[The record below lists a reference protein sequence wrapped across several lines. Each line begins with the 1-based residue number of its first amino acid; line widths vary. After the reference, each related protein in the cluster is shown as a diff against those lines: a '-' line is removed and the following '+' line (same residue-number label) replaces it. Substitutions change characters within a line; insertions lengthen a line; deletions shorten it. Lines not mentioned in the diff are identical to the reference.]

1 MVCALTL
8 TAGHAQKKLPYRDAT
23 LPIEERVN
31 DLLSRMTTEEKVGQL
46 RCTLAWDYYE
56 TDGKKVVPSEKFK
69 KDIAEGQIGMLF
81 RNTCL
86 STPVWAF
93 PSSWPRKP
101 PMATWPSAPRCFPPV
116 SAWPPHGIRS

>member
-56 TDGKKVVPSEKFK
+56 TDGKKVVPSEKSG
-69 KDIAEGQIGMLF
+69 AP
-81 RNTCL
+81 TAP
-86 STPVWAF
+86 TPGRG
-93 PSSWPRKP
+93 S
-101 PMATWPSAPRCFPPV
+101 
-116 SAWPPHGIRS
+116 RSRTV